1 MQNVKNKKTL
11 ENTEEAI
18 NMDNAG
24 KLATYGKQYE
34 NTTQYVLDTTM
45 RKQWTAK
52 TNRLWFLCGNRVKI
66 HTKLSIR
73 IFIS

>member
-1 MQNVKNKKTL
+1 
-11 ENTEEAI
+11 
-18 NMDNAG
+18 MDNAG

-34 NTTQYVLDTTM
+34 NTTQYVLDTTI
-45 RKQWTAK
+45 RKQTQIRHKPPHKQWKAK